1 MEIGM
6 TPENEGQISETENE
20 GSIFD
25 PHNSLYRAKVISAG
39 EKRAKS
45 MAFSFCVE
53 EQIKSWRI
61 TMEFDER
68 GNLKTYSEVALDDK
82 GNVLPFHDKRK
93 METQNE
99 VQEVYE
105 PDESAIWHALAFN
118 CWRLLT
124 AGACPAYTA
133 LAHVELAM
141 RLKTNIEGGE
151 EALRWLEAA
160 LEHFREEKQQ
170 CLH

>member
-1 MEIGM
+1 METAM
-6 TPENEGQISETENE
+6 TTENEGRISETETE

-25 PHNSLYRAKVISAG
+25 ADNSLYRAKVISAG
-39 EKRAKS
+39 EKRSKS
-45 MAFSFCVE
+45 MVSSSCPE

-68 GNLKTYSEVALDDK
+68 GDLKAYWEVALDDK
-82 GNVLPFHDKRK
+82 GNVLPFDDKGK
-93 METQNE
+93 VETQNE
-99 VQEVYE
+99 VQEVDE
-105 PDESAIWHALAFN
+105 PDESAIWHALLYN
-118 CWRLLT
+118 CWRLLM

-160 LEHFREEKQQ
+160 LEDFREERPQ
-170 CLH
+170 CLY